1 MIISVRIINAL
12 TIIVLAYLS
21 ITAVRLTLFGNRI
34 LLPEWLIWLKTMEF
48 GYNTQLLHFYA
59 GIALAGLLSIRIA
72 LGIISV
78 REKHLEKL
86 NSGIAEKWRSN
97 FAFVINLLLFLAI
110 VSGLLVYSGKITQ
123 QLSYASLKNMH
134 LISFWGVLVVSVI
147 YGIVLII
154 QRDRNR
160 SENSIAYRSKEGKK
174 IWAALVA
181 IILICTL
188 VAWGAAE
195 FIKTPKTLS
204 SRRMNRN
211 IVLDGYAHT
220 IEWYGVDSVLVPVT
234 GGDNFDNGSTNIL
247 VKSFRNR
254 RYIFFLFQWQDK
266 SRSYNRQLIKTDRGW
281 IEQKSDSSIFG
292 ESVYFE
298 DQLAVSFHRSSSGCL
313 QSCHLGSSKQA
324 GSHYTNRDTSDVWIW
339 RALSTN
345 PVGEADD
352 GWWAESAV
360 DSSAGIRF
368 DNSAGGGYASNL
380 NREWDEPYFLSYHP
394 ASRYWIDMRSK
405 YFMPYRPGLDV
416 FEVGAIQPAVVTLP
430 FMGDRGDIRVRGNWA
445 NGVWTVELSRSLN
458 TGSPFDIVLMGTVWM
473 SLAPFDNSE
482 KMHSYHFKTIK
493 LIIE

>member
-1 MIISVRIINAL
+1 MKISIRIINAL
-12 TIIVLAYLS
+12 TFVIFSYLS
-21 ITAVRLTLFGNRI
+21 ITGIRLMLFDHR
-34 LLPEWLIWLKTMEF
+34 LPLPEWLVWLQTIEF

-59 GIALAGLLSIRIA
+59 GIALAGLLIIRIA
-72 LGIISV
+72 LKIISPKE
-78 REKHLEKL
+78 RYSEKL
-86 NSGIAEKWRSN
+86 NLGIAEKWRSN
-97 FAFVINLLLFLAI
+97 FAFVINLLLFSAI
-110 VSGLLVYSGKITQ
+110 ISGLLVYSGKITGPIA
-123 QLSYASLKNMH
+123 YASLKNMH
-134 LISFWGVLVVSVI
+134 LISFGGVLIVSI
-147 YGIVLII
+147 LYGIVQFI
-154 QRDRNR
+154 QRDR
-160 SENSIAYRSKEGKK
+160 SENRNTYRLKERRR
-174 IWAALVA
+174 IWAALA
-181 IILICTL
+181 ALILICTI

-195 FIKTPKTLS
+195 FVNTPMTLT
-204 SRRMNRN
+204 SRKINRN
-211 IVLDGYAHT
+211 IVLDGHART

-254 RYIFFLFQWQDK
+254 QHIFFLFQWQDK
-266 SRSYNRQLIKTDRGW
+266 SRSYNRQLIKTDSGW
-281 IEQKSDSSIFG
+281 IEQKSDSSVFG

-313 QSCHLGSSKQA
+313 QSCHLGNSQQA
-324 GSHYTNRDTSDVWIW
+324 GRHYTNGDSSDVWIW

-352 GWWAESAV
+352 GWWAAAAS
-360 DSSAGIRF
+360 DSSTGIRF

-394 ASRYWIDMRSK
+394 AFRYWIDMRSE
-405 YFMPYRPGLDV
+405 YFMPYRAGLDI
-416 FEVGAIQPAVVTLP
+416 FEVGAIQPAVVTAP

-458 TGSPFDIVLMGTVWM
+458 TGSPFDIALMGTVWM

-493 LIIE
+493 LIIEK

>member
-1 MIISVRIINAL
+1 MKISIRIINAL
-12 TIIVLAYLS
+12 TFAVFSYLS
-21 ITAVRLTLFGNRI
+21 ITGIRLMLFGNR
-34 LLPEWLIWLKTMEF
+34 LPLPKWLIWLQTMEF

-59 GIALAGLLSIRIA
+59 GIALAGLLTIRIA
-72 LGIISV
+72 LRIISAG
-78 REKHLEKL
+78 EKHSDRL
-86 NSGIAEKWRSN
+86 NSNIAEKWRSN
-97 FAFVINLLLFLAI
+97 FAFAINLLLLSAI
-110 VSGLLVYSGKITQ
+110 ISGLLVYSGKITD
-123 QLSYASLKNMH
+123 QLFYASLKNMH

-147 YGIVLII
+147 YGIVQII
-154 QRDRNR
+154 QRDRN
-160 SENSIAYRSKEGKK
+160 ENRITFKSKEGRR
-174 IWAALVA
+174 IWAALA
-181 IILICTL
+181 AMILICTI
-188 VAWGAAE
+188 VAWGVAE
-195 FIKTPKTLS
+195 FVNTPMTLT

-211 IVLDGYAHT
+211 IVLDGRAHT

-254 RYIFFLFQWQDK
+254 RYIFFLFQWQDE
-266 SRSYNRQLIKTDRGW
+266 SRSYNRQLIKTDSGW

-313 QSCHLGSSKQA
+313 ESCHLGNSQQA
-324 GSHYTNRDTSDVWIW
+324 GRHYTNGDTADVWIW

-352 GWWAESAV
+352 GWWAAAAN

-394 ASRYWIDMRSK
+394 AFRYWIDMRSK
-405 YFMPYRPGLDV
+405 YFMPYRFSLDI
-416 FEVGAIQPAVVTLP
+416 FDVGAIQPAVVTAP
-430 FMGDRGDIRVRGNWA
+430 FTGDRGDIRVWGNWA
-445 NGVWTVELSRSLN
+445 NGVWTVELSRSLK
-458 TGSPFDIVLMGTVWM
+458 TGSPFDIALMGTVWM

-493 LIIE
+493 LIIEK